1 MIEALQ
7 NRFIDEDKPK
17 ERITDAVIAAAI
29 NLGADNITDYLQ
41 ELSYEKEGSF
51 LEEYDED
58 NLRVRF
64 LLTVQASVAYTV
76 LRELIAEM
84 GGEVELYYI
93 GNSNGSTQGLLT
105 ATKYFA
111 FRRMVLVN
119 MPLMLNF
126 HKIKAALTR
135 TDTEIRFVYGEGD
148 PSISYVPFLRNASS
162 KEENLARAEIV
173 TVGGADH
180 NFAGMTD
187 VFIRQCVSVIRDGS
201 VKNSKLSK
209 EKCLKEV
216 RLP

>member
-1 MIEALQ
+1 MIFDTE
-7 NRFIDEDKPK
+7 K
-17 ERITDAVIAAAI
+17 TAVIEDGLQIGYGLIHGNSRIVIIKAGAGGNYIGSEEKYLKMARLLRDTYGCAVLSLSNHANDSFARGDAAVI
-29 NLGADNITDYLQ
+29 
-41 ELSYEKEGSF
+41 
-51 LEEYDED
+51 
-58 NLRVRF
+58 
-64 LLTVQASVAYTV
+64 
-76 LRELIAEM
+76 RELIAEM

-135 TDTEIRFVYGEGD
+135 ADTEIRFVYGEKD
-148 PSISYVPFLRNASS
+148 PSVSYVPYLRNASA
-162 KEENLARAEIV
+162 KEESLARTEIV

-187 VFIRQCVSVIRDGS
+187 VFIEQCLSVIRD
-201 VKNSKLSK
+201 
-209 EKCLKEV
+209 
-216 RLP
+216 